1 MKLSKEAQARR
12 EAQVLAYLEE
22 NPGWASAVAV
32 SEEIGESR
40 ISVARALARLAH
52 KGVLNQKADVR
63 YDSAKRQKIRNV
75 YFRASLANNP
85 LVPVARPVVGGLL
98 LVHALLAFLECS
110 PCQRNRIGRVVLGC
124 FHDLLGPL
132 HTGHFCCNFLCRL
145 FHFPAPALGLFP
157 RDRRGRQRRK
167 ILLRLGPHFAKCN
180 HFRDGRGKLDMH
192 LGHLVQRPQDRIP

>member
-32 SEEIGESR
+32 R

-63 YDSAKRQKIRNV
+63 YDSAKREKIRNV

-85 LVPVARPVVGGLL
+85 LVPVARPVVGG
-98 LVHALLAFLECS
+98 
-110 PCQRNRIGRVVLGC
+110 RVV
-124 FHDLLGPL
+124 
-132 HTGHFCCNFLCRL
+132 
-145 FHFPAPALGLFP
+145 
-157 RDRRGRQRRK
+157 RGRACW
-167 ILLRLGPHFAKCN
+167 G
-180 HFRDGRGKLDMH
+180 
-192 LGHLVQRPQDRIP
+192 

>member
-85 LVPVARPVVGGLL
+85 LVPVVRPVVGG
-98 LVHALLAFLECS
+98 
-110 PCQRNRIGRVVLGC
+110 RVV
-124 FHDLLGPL
+124 
-132 HTGHFCCNFLCRL
+132 
-145 FHFPAPALGLFP
+145 
-157 RDRRGRQRRK
+157 RGRACW
-167 ILLRLGPHFAKCN
+167 G
-180 HFRDGRGKLDMH
+180 
-192 LGHLVQRPQDRIP
+192 

>member
-52 KGVLNQKADVR
+52 KGVPNQKADVR

-75 YFRASLANNP
+75 YQPACPCCAPGCRWAGSQGP
-85 LVPVARPVVGGLL
+85 GLL
-98 LVHALLAFLECS
+98 
-110 PCQRNRIGRVVLGC
+110 GLGC
-124 FHDLLGPL
+124 
-132 HTGHFCCNFLCRL
+132 
-145 FHFPAPALGLFP
+145 
-157 RDRRGRQRRK
+157 
-167 ILLRLGPHFAKCN
+167 
-180 HFRDGRGKLDMH
+180 
-192 LGHLVQRPQDRIP
+192 V

>member
-63 YDSAKRQKIRNV
+63 YDSAKREKIRNV

-85 LVPVARPVVGGLL
+85 LVPVVRARL
-98 LVHALLAFLECS
+98 
-110 PCQRNRIGRVVLGC
+110 
-124 FHDLLGPL
+124 
-132 HTGHFCCNFLCRL
+132 
-145 FHFPAPALGLFP
+145 
-157 RDRRGRQRRK
+157 
-167 ILLRLGPHFAKCN
+167 
-180 HFRDGRGKLDMH
+180 
-192 LGHLVQRPQDRIP
+192 